1 MNKLTNIN
9 GERKRKVVTKIISN
23 DFVTWV
29 PCGPLFRP
37 RQRRIR
43 NQQLLC
49 FKLTS
54 EKYLLIGTRFFIGI
68 VHMPP
73 SIYIPV
79 WIDQFGVQKWK
90 TMFMTMVQVVIP
102 TGKVAWYLLHA
113 LFGEENWQ
121 MGFVFEGAYLFL
133 VGLFVSFTPGK
144 YFSS

>member
-1 MNKLTNIN
+1 
-9 GERKRKVVTKIISN
+9 
-23 DFVTWV
+23 
-29 PCGPLFRP
+29 
-37 RQRRIR
+37 
-43 NQQLLC
+43 
-49 FKLTS
+49 
-54 EKYLLIGTRFFIGI
+54 
-68 VHMPP
+68 MPP

-121 MGFVFEGAYLFL
+121 MGFVFEGAYLFV
-133 VGLFVSFTPGK
+133 VGLFASFTPGK

>member
-1 MNKLTNIN
+1 
-9 GERKRKVVTKIISN
+9 
-23 DFVTWV
+23 
-29 PCGPLFRP
+29 
-37 RQRRIR
+37 
-43 NQQLLC
+43 
-49 FKLTS
+49 
-54 EKYLLIGTRFFIGI
+54 
-68 VHMPP
+68 MPP

-79 WIDQFGVQKWK
+79 WIDQFGV
-90 TMFMTMVQVVIP
+90 MFMTMVQVVIP

>member
-79 WIDQFGVQKWK
+79 WIDQFGV
-90 TMFMTMVQVVIP
+90 MFMTMVQVVIP

-121 MGFVFEGAYLFL
+121 MGFVFEGAYLF
-133 VGLFVSFTPGK
+133 
-144 YFSS
+144 

>member
-1 MNKLTNIN
+1 
-9 GERKRKVVTKIISN
+9 
-23 DFVTWV
+23 
-29 PCGPLFRP
+29 
-37 RQRRIR
+37 
-43 NQQLLC
+43 
-49 FKLTS
+49 
-54 EKYLLIGTRFFIGI
+54 
-68 VHMPP
+68 MPP

-79 WIDQFGVQKWK
+79 WIDQFGV
-90 TMFMTMVQVVIP
+90 MVMTMVQVVIP